1 MFLSQSEFRFLAE
14 SNGSQARKDRN
25 DRVIMYDRSTA

>member
-1 MFLSQSEFRFLAE
+1 MNLVSYAE
-14 SNGSQARKDRN
+14 TNGSQARKDRN